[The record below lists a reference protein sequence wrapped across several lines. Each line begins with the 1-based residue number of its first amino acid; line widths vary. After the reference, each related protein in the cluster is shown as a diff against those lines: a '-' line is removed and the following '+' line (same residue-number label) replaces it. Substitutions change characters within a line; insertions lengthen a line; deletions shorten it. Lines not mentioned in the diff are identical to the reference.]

1 MKISKG
7 MKEFKGPPWLR
18 TKLNNNLSPWICVC
32 FEMGHMCIIVRCGL
46 KPTTI
51 GWRIEI
57 GRERERRRGEG
68 SEQTDRKRQTIENLN
83 QRHGR

>member
-7 MKEFKGPPWLR
+7 MKEFRGPPWLR

-57 GRERERRRGEG
+57 GRERERARERRWGGREAN
-68 SEQTDRKRQTIENLN
+68 RQTEKDKQLKT
-83 QRHGR
+83 

>member
-1 MKISKG
+1 
-7 MKEFKGPPWLR
+7 MKEFRGPPWLR

-51 GWRIEI
+51 GGRIEI
-57 GRERERRRGEG
+57 GREREEG
-68 SEQTDRKRQTIENLN
+68 GGRKANRQTEKDKQLKT
-83 QRHGR
+83 

>member
-7 MKEFKGPPWLR
+7 MKEFRGPPWLR

-57 GRERERRRGEG
+57 GRERERERGG
-68 SEQTDRKRQTIENLN
+68 GGGGGKRTDRQKKTNN
-83 QRHGR
+83 

>member
-7 MKEFKGPPWLR
+7 MKEFRGPPWLR

-51 GWRIEI
+51 GGHIEI
-57 GRERERRRGEG
+57 GREREEG
-68 SEQTDRKRQTIENLN
+68 GGGKRTDRQKKTNN
-83 QRHGR
+83 